1 MQRFWSRAEAGPLE
15 QGACCVLLDG
25 RPMRLP
31 SGTRLAVPSRRLAE
45 VLAAEWQAAGG
56 EKGRE
61 FSLEELPLTR
71 LVGTAIDRI
80 APDPSVAV
88 SAVAKYGETDLLC
101 YRADFPP
108 KLAERQNAAWQP
120 LLDWAA
126 LSLDAPLAVTAG
138 VVAVAQPEA
147 ALAALS
153 RAVAA
158 HEPVALSA
166 LGHIVQCTGSLVLG
180 LAVSHGRIA
189 AAEAHAL
196 AVLDETF
203 QEEEWGTDDEAA
215 ARREAVRA
223 DILRAADLLALTRAE
238 AA

>member
-1 MQRFWSRAEAGPLE
+1 MQRFWSRAEAGPARE
-15 QGACCVLLDG
+15 GGFAVLLDG

-31 SGTRLAVPSRRLAE
+31 SGAALAVPTLPLAE
-45 VLAAEWQAAGG
+45 ALAAEWQAAGG
-56 EKGRE
+56 EKGQE

-80 APDPSVAV
+80 APDPPQAVATI
-88 SAVAKYGETDLLC
+88 AKYGETDLLC

-108 KLAERQNAAWQP
+108 ALAARQHAAWQP

-126 LSLDAPLAVTAG
+126 LAFDAPLRVTAG
-138 VVAVAQPEA
+138 VIAIDQPPEA
-147 ALAALS
+147 LSALA

-166 LGHIVQCTGSLVLG
+166 LGLIVQSTGSLVLG
-180 LAVSHGRIA
+180 LAVSHRRLA

-196 AVLDETF
+196 ATLDEAF
-203 QEEEWGTDDEAA
+203 QAEEWGEDEEAA
-215 ARREAVRA
+215 GRLAR
-223 DILRAADLLALTRAE
+223 IAADVALAERLLALSRAE
-238 AA
+238 GP

>member
-1 MQRFWSRAEAGPLE
+1 MQRFWTRAEIGPAQE
-15 QGACCVLLDG
+15 GGYAVLLDG

-31 SGTRLAVPSRRLAE
+31 SGAPLAVPGLA
-45 VLAAEWQAAGG
+45 LAHALADEWQAAGG
-56 EKGRE
+56 GKDRE
-61 FSLEELPLTR
+61 FSLDEMPMTR

-80 APDPSVAV
+80 APDPAQ
-88 SAVAKYGETDLLC
+88 AVATIARYGETDLLC

-108 KLAERQNAAWQP
+108 ALAARQHAAWQP

-138 VVAVAQPEA
+138 VMAVSQPAA
-147 ALAALS
+147 ALSALS

-158 HEPVALSA
+158 HAPIGLSA
-166 LGHIVQCTGSLVLG
+166 LGLIVQCTGSLVLG
-180 LAVSHGRIA
+180 LAVSHGRLG

-196 AVLDETF
+196 ATLDETF
-203 QEEEWGTDDEAA
+203 QAEEWGEDEEAT
-215 ARREAVRA
+215 ARLARMAA
-223 DILRAADLLALTRAE
+223 DIVLAERLLALVRAE

>member
-1 MQRFWSRAEAGPLE
+1 MQRFWSRAEAGEVEP
-15 QGACCVLLDG
+15 GARCVLLDG

-31 SGTRLAVPSRRLAE
+31 SGARLAVPSRRLAE
-45 VLAAEWQAAGG
+45 ALAAEWQAAGG

-80 APDPSVAV
+80 APDPAL
-88 SAVAKYGETDLLC
+88 AVATVARYGETDLLC

-108 KLAERQNAAWQP
+108 KLAERQAASWQP

-126 LSLDAPLAVTAG
+126 LALDAPLAVTSG
-138 VVAVAQPEA
+138 VVAVAQPPD
-147 ALAALS
+147 ALAALA

-166 LGHIVQCTGSLVLG
+166 LGQIVQSTGSLVLG
-180 LAVSHGRIA
+180 LAVSHGRIGPD
-189 AAEAHAL
+189 EAHAL

-203 QEEEWGTDDEAA
+203 QEEEWGEDAEAA
-215 ARREAVRA
+215 ARRAAIRA
-223 DILRAADLLALTRAE
+223 DILRAAELLALAKE
-238 AA
+238 PA

>member
-1 MQRFWSRAEAGPLE
+1 MQRFWSDAATGPADAG
-15 QGACCVLLDG
+15 GFAVLLDG

-31 SGTRLAVPSRRLAE
+31 SGAPLVVPGLALARA
-45 VLAAEWQAAGG
+45 LAAEWQAAGG

-80 APDPSVAV
+80 APDPAQAVATI
-88 SAVAKYGETDLLC
+88 AKYGEADLLC

-108 KLAERQNAAWQP
+108 ALAARQHAAWQP

-138 VVAVAQPEA
+138 VIAVAQPPA

-153 RAVAA
+153 RAVAG
-158 HEPVALSA
+158 HTPIALSA
-166 LGHIVQCTGSLVLG
+166 LGLVVQCTGSLVLG
-180 LAVSHGRIA
+180 LALSQGRIGS
-189 AAEAHAL
+189 AEAHAL
-196 AVLDETF
+196 ASLDETF
-203 QEEEWGTDDEAA
+203 QAEEWGEDEEAA
-215 ARREAVRA
+215 ERLGRIAA
-223 DILRAADLLALTRAE
+223 DIALAERLLSLSRAE
-238 AA
+238 GP